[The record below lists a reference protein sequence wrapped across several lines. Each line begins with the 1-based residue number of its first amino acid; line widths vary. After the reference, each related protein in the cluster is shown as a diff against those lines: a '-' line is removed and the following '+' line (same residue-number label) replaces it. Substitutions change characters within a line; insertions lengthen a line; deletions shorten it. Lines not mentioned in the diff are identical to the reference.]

1 MDSFLKEAD
10 AVRTLYD
17 AARDSYAEAV
27 RLRQAARFGEAVNA
41 FAAAAETA
49 DMALDSGSAGQAQ
62 EDTIKALQE
71 IRSRALASIGLIRE
85 INGFVNTDLMNP

>member
-1 MDSFLKEAD
+1 M
-10 AVRTLYD
+10 RTLYD

-49 DMALDSGSAGQAQ
+49 ARALSGRAGQAQ

>member
-1 MDSFLKEAD
+1 MDSFFNEAD

-17 AARDSYAEAV
+17 AAWDSYVEAV
-27 RLRQAARFGEAVNA
+27 RLRQAACFGEAVNA

-49 DMALDSGSAGQAQ
+49 ARALSGSAGQAQ